1 MSETSEYPTSVEL
14 LAAVLDALPVGVWI
28 MDREGRIT
36 HGNPAG
42 RRIWGGA
49 RYVGPEQ
56 FGDYKGWWTDTGKRI
71 EPNEWA
77 AARAVQKGETS
88 LDEVIDIECFDG
100 SRKTILNSALPV
112 RGPDGSIVGA
122 IIVNQDI
129 SLRRKAELER
139 ERLLKRLQDAQEQVH
154 TLAGLLPIC
163 AGCKRIR
170 DEKNEWQSVE
180 SYIADRSTATFSH
193 GLCPECSQ
201 RLYPHLLQG
210 PR

>member
-1 MSETSEYPTSVEL
+1 MSETSEYPTSVDM

-56 FGDYKGWWTDTGKRI
+56 FGEYRGWWTDTGKRI

-77 AARAVQKGETS
+77 AARAIQKGETS

-112 RGPDGSIVGA
+112 RGTDGRIVGA

-139 ERLLKRLQDAQEQVH
+139 EGILRRL
-154 TLAGLLPIC
+154 
-163 AGCKRIR
+163 
-170 DEKNEWQSVE
+170 
-180 SYIADRSTATFSH
+180 
-193 GLCPECSQ
+193 
-201 RLYPHLLQG
+201 
-210 PR
+210 